1 MRQEHAI
8 VVVGAGA
15 AGVGVGV
22 ALKRIGAPFTIVERG
37 AIGESFRRW
46 PAEMRFI
53 TPSFNSNGFGLVDLN
68 AITPDTSPAY
78 TLRKERLSG
87 ADYAYYLAAV
97 ARHFELPVQ
106 TGVDVHNIQQDHN
119 GFTLETSLGQMR
131 ASFVIWAAGE
141 FQYPRLNGFRGAE
154 LCLHNSQVRSW
165 RDLAGEEYVVI
176 GGYESGIDAAIQLS
190 NMGKRVRV
198 LDERASWD
206 VDDSDPSISLSPFTQ
221 QRLQR
226 ALRDKRIEL
235 IGGMRV
241 VEVVRHDHMYAI
253 RTDDG
258 DWHTVATPPILAT
271 GFVSSAHLIADLFD
285 WRDDGYPLLGEEDE
299 STRTPNLFLV
309 GPSVRHDRHIFCF
322 IYKFRQR
329 FAIVARALGQRLG
342 LDIRPLEVYRRA
354 GMFLDDLSCCGAAC
368 AC

>member
-1 MRQEHAI
+1 MQTYPI

-22 ALKRIGAPFTIVERG
+22 ALKRIGAPFVIVERG
-37 AIGESFRRW
+37 EIGESFRRW

-78 TLRKERLSG
+78 TLHKERLSG
-87 ADYAYYLAAV
+87 ADYARYLNAV
-97 ARHFELPVQ
+97 ARYFELPIQ
-106 TGVDVHNIQQDHN
+106 TGIDVRSIQKDQA
-119 GFTLETSLGQMR
+119 GFVMQTSIGQIHTR
-131 ASFVIWAAGE
+131 FVIWAAGE
-141 FQYPRLNGFRGAE
+141 FQYPRLNSFRGAE
-154 LCLHNSQVRSW
+154 LCLHNSRVRSW
-165 RDLAGEEYVVI
+165 RDLADEEYVVI
-176 GGYESGIDAAIQLS
+176 GGYESGIDAAVQLS
-190 NMGKRVRV
+190 NLGARVRV

-206 VDDSDPSISLSPFTQ
+206 VDDSDPSISLSPFTK
-221 QRLQR
+221 QRLRR

-235 IGGMRV
+235 IGGVRV
-241 VEVVRHDHMYAI
+241 IEVTQYNHGYAI

-258 DWHTVATPPILAT
+258 DWHAVTAPPILAT
-271 GFVSSAHLIADLFD
+271 GFVGSTSLIADLFE
-285 WRDDGYPLLGEEDE
+285 WRADGYPMLNDEDE
-299 STRTPNLFLV
+299 STCTTNLFLV

-329 FAIVARALGQRLG
+329 FAVVARAIGQRLG
-342 LDIRPLEVYRRA
+342 LDVQPLAFYRQA

>member
-1 MRQEHAI
+1 MQHHSTVI
-8 VVVGAGA
+8 VGAGA

-22 ALKRIGAPFTIVERG
+22 ALKHIGALFVIVERSEV
-37 AIGESFRRW
+37 GESFRRW

-78 TLRKERLSG
+78 TLHKERLSG
-87 ADYAYYLAAV
+87 VDYAHYLTAV
-97 ARHFELPVQ
+97 ARHFELPIQ
-106 TGVDVHNIQQDHN
+106 TGVDVRGIRQDHD
-119 GFTLETSLGQMR
+119 GFVLQTSLGQIR
-131 ASFVIWAAGE
+131 ARFVIWAAGE
-141 FQYPRLNGFRGAE
+141 FQYPRLNSFRGAE

-165 RDLAGEEYVVI
+165 QELPGKEHAVI
-176 GGYESGIDAAIQLS
+176 GGYESGIDAAVQLS
-190 NMGKRVRV
+190 NLGKRVRV
-198 LDERASWD
+198 FDERATWN

-221 QRLQR
+221 QRLRR

-235 IGGMRV
+235 IGGARV
-241 VEVVRHDHMYAI
+241 VEVTSYNHGYAI

-271 GFVSSAHLIADLFD
+271 GFVGSTHLIADLFD
-285 WRDDGYPLLGEEDE
+285 WRADGYPLLNGEDE

-329 FAIVARALGQRLG
+329 FAVVAGAIGRRLG
-342 LDIRPLEVYRRA
+342 LDVRPLEFYRQA